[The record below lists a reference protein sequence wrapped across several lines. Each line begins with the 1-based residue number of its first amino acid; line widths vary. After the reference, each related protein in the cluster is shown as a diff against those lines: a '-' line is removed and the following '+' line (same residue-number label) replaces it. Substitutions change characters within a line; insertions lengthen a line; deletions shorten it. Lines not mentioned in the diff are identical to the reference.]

1 MADPEFELRRAD
13 LTETIRKLVANKPP
27 VGEAKRRELGLDT
40 PSSSVKE
47 WISQLPQDEL
57 FTRMLLEGSAR
68 VVITSSETYRKE
80 PGLKFWA
87 EPINYPAYQKVSLT
101 LHYTGTGSSGDRQ
114 YILSMQDGLEPSL
127 ELRGKIDSDTFGS
140 SILNAQQV
148 EVGRDDLSSIRR
160 ILISTGQEAGILTR

>member
-1 MADPEFELRRAD
+1 MADPEFELRRAE
-13 LTETIRKLVANKPP
+13 LTGTIRKLVANEPP

-101 LHYTGTGSSGDRQ
+101 LHYRGLNSSGDRQ

>member
-101 LHYTGTGSSGDRQ
+101 LHYRGLNSSGDRQ

-127 ELRGKIDSDTFGS
+127 ELSGDIHSELFGKSHLPTQYPNIEGKH
-140 SILNAQQV
+140 
-148 EVGRDDLSSIRR
+148 LSAVQR